1 MLHHREF
8 NCIIPWHGFRKMEN
22 GIIILLY
29 KSMLLIS
36 NALTIIKVNRT
47 FCNSKFKENE
57 DVHLRANVGSFLH
70 YDCNIIK
77 PYCSGCPSCPF
88 YVVTFF
94 VQPIRF
100 FPYVPKIRKIWI
112 WTTTTMLM
120 MILLNLTALVKAISE
135 WCR

>member
-1 MLHHREF
+1 MLQ
-8 NCIIPWHGFRKMEN
+8 
-22 GIIILLY
+22 
-29 KSMLLIS
+29 IS
-36 NALTIIKVNRT
+36 IALTIPKVKRT
-47 FCNSKFKENE
+47 FCHSKFIENE
-57 DVHLRANVGSFLH
+57 DVPLRANVGSFLH

-112 WTTTTMLM
+112 WTTTMLM

-135 WCR
+135 WCRWRRLYQNCSSSCVHKLSNLPYDH